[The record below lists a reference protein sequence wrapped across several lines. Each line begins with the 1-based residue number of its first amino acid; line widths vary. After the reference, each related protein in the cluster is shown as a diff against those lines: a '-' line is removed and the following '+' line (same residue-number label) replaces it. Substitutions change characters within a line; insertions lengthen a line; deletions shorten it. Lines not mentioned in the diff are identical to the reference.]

1 MYSLLSGN
9 FHKCGVDPA
18 ASALRRNI
26 LYLSNCIESLTKR
39 TLSQTQVQVSET
51 TAEDIMDESLPCGQP
66 RVESTMVG
74 LGPDRGGSLLPD
86 STETNKLQSSPK
98 IGDAMVVTNNKET
111 SKSNKEDSKSTRNIK
126 GTGQDKTKENYKY
139 FLKGWCRHGFS
150 GRVEKDEVK
159 ECLFTH
165 PPICRKYMDQGVMV
179 CKKGSKCF
187 LKNVTVCKE
196 SRKKKTCLSSQEVK
210 RYIIGYH
217 IK

>member
-1 MYSLLSGN
+1 M
-9 FHKCGVDPA
+9 
-18 ASALRRNI
+18 
-26 LYLSNCIESLTKR
+26 
-39 TLSQTQVQVSET
+39 
-51 TAEDIMDESLPCGQP
+51 
-66 RVESTMVG
+66 
-74 LGPDRGGSLLPD
+74 
-86 STETNKLQSSPK
+86 
-98 IGDAMVVTNNKET
+98 TNNKET
-111 SKSNKEDSKSTRNIK
+111 SKSNKEDSKSTGNIK

-150 GRVEKDEVK
+150 GQVEKDEVK

-217 IK
+217 IKWTKLVDKSTDSTEEAKEGNSNETKSTKKNMKQTKKKSPPPENVDKPEDDDEEDEGEDDDD